1 MHKFDV
7 KYTFDN
13 YLEYY
18 KFVLIK
24 QRILRDMVFA
34 LFFVGIAVYWW
45 IDASEETANNFLPI
59 FAVAMGVLF
68 PLMNLLT
75 LPMLKKQLRSRQA
88 EIDRTHIVVTFD
100 EEEIVYENLTVKPE
114 AAQVVEEK
122 VAEEEHTAEQVN
134 EEAKEE
140 HAAEQV
146 NEEAKEENE
155 EKVEEKPSEE
165 RVFKLAYQNFLS
177 VKETANLF
185 LFYLDRQTVIILPKE
200 TYVTVGE
207 MSEFKNFILSKVN
220 PRRVKFLK
228 K

>member
-140 HAAEQV
+140 
-146 NEEAKEENE
+146 NE

>member
-122 VAEEEHTAEQVN
+122 VAEEEH
-134 EEAKEE
+134 
-140 HAAEQV
+140 AAEQV

>member
-18 KFVLIK
+18 KFVLIR
-24 QRILRDMVFA
+24 QRILRDFVFA
-34 LFFVGIAVYWW
+34 IFFVGIAIYWW
-45 IDASEETANNFLPI
+45 IDTSESTANSFLPI
-59 FAVAMGVLF
+59 FAIVMGVLF

-100 EEEIVYENLTVKPE
+100 EEEITYENLTVKPE
-114 AAQVVEEK
+114 TNSPVEEKVVEEK
-122 VAEEEHTAEQVN
+122 EST
-134 EEAKEE
+134 
-140 HAAEQV
+140 
-146 NEEAKEENE
+146 EENE
-155 EKVEEKPSEE
+155 VTEEVKPQADEKPAEE
-165 RVFKLAYQNFLS
+165 RIFKLTYQNFLS
-177 VKETANLF
+177 VKETNNLF

-207 MSEFKNFILSKVN
+207 LAEFKNFILSKVN

>member
-24 QRILRDMVFA
+24 QRVLRDLVFA
-34 LFFVGIAVYWW
+34 LFFVGIAIYWW
-45 IDASEETANNFLPI
+45 VDTSENTANNFLPI
-59 FAVAMGVLF
+59 FAIVMGVLF
-68 PLMNLLT
+68 PLMNLVT

-100 EEEIVYENLTVKPE
+100 EEEITYENLTVKPE
-114 AAQVVEEK
+114 TTPVVEEKVEEEATTEVETTEEVQPEEVAEQVVEEK
-122 VAEEEHTAEQVN
+122 VE
-134 EEAKEE
+134 
-140 HAAEQV
+140 
-146 NEEAKEENE
+146 
-155 EKVEEKPSEE
+155 EEKPADE

-177 VKETANLF
+177 IKETTNLF

-200 TYVTVGE
+200 TYVTEGE
-207 MSEFKNFILSKVN
+207 LAEFKNFILSKVN

>member
-24 QRILRDMVFA
+24 QRIFRDLLFA

-45 IDASEETANNFLPI
+45 IDTSENTANNFLPI
-59 FAVAMGVLF
+59 FAIIMGIIF
-68 PLMNLLT
+68 PMMNFIT
-75 LPMLKKQLRSRQA
+75 VPMLKKQLHARQA
-88 EIDRTHIVVTFD
+88 EIDRTHIVVTFND
-100 EEEIVYENLTVKPE
+100 EEIIYENLTVKPE
-114 AAQVVEEK
+114 PTPVVNETNEQGEEINNAPVEE
-122 VAEEEHTAEQVN
+122 V
-134 EEAKEE
+134 KED
-140 HAAEQV
+140 
-146 NEEAKEENE
+146 
-155 EKVEEKPSEE
+155 KPED
-165 RVFKLAYQNFLS
+165 RIFKLSYQNFLS
-177 VKETANLF
+177 VKETQNLF
-185 LFYLDRQTVIILPKE
+185 LFYLDRQTVIILPKD

-207 MSEFKNFILSKVN
+207 LAEFKNYILTKVA

>member
-122 VAEEEHTAEQVN
+122 VTE
-134 EEAKEE
+134 EE

-155 EKVEEKPSEE
+155 EKVEERPSEE

>member
-18 KFVLIK
+18 KFVLIR
-24 QRILRDMVFA
+24 QRILRDFVFA

-75 LPMLKKQLRSRQA
+75 LPMLKTQLHSRQA

-122 VAEEEHTAEQVN
+122 VAE
-134 EEAKEE
+134 EE

>member
-24 QRILRDMVFA
+24 QRILRDLIFA
-34 LFFVGIAVYWW
+34 LFFVGIAIYWW
-45 IDASEETANNFLPI
+45 VDTSENTANNFLPI
-59 FAVAMGVLF
+59 FAIIMGVLF
-68 PLMNLLT
+68 PLMNLIT

-88 EIDRTHIVVTFD
+88 EIDRTHIVVTFNED
-100 EEEIVYENLTVKPE
+100 EIVYENLTVKPE
-114 AAQVVEEK
+114 TSTPVVEETAP
-122 VAEEEHTAEQVN
+122 VEEEHAAQQVN
-134 EEAKEE
+134 EEAKEI
-140 HAAEQV
+140 AEQ
-146 NEEAKEENE
+146 AS
-155 EKVEEKPSEE
+155 VEETKPADE
-165 RVFKLAYQNFLS
+165 RVFKLTYQNFLS
-177 VKETANLF
+177 VKETTNLF

-207 MSEFKNFILSKVN
+207 LAEFKNFILSKVN

>member
-122 VAEEEHTAEQVN
+122 VAEEEH
-134 EEAKEE
+134 
-140 HAAEQV
+140 AAEQV

-177 VKETANLF
+177 VKETENLF